1 MVPDFICFNFFL
13 TFWVLV
19 FVMFLGGWIRTYFFR
34 KQLLLRLVRLEFLVL
49 SLFLGFV
56 SFLGCVGGFLC
67 VTFYFLVLGAC
78 EATLGLCLL
87 VNFVRLFG
95 RDMLSSVNLV
105 KC

>member
-1 MVPDFICFNFFL
+1 MAMSFSFFL
-13 TFWVLV
+13 TFWLLV
-19 FVMFLGGWIRTYFFR
+19 FVIFLGGWVRVYFFR
-34 KQLLLRLVRLEFLVL
+34 NQLLLRLLRLEFLVL

-56 SFLGCVGGFLC
+56 GFLGCLGGFLC

-87 VNFVRLFG
+87 VSFVRLFG
-95 RDMLSSVNLV
+95 NDMFRRVSLV